1 MFNMPL
7 PTHRKVAK
15 PYTTG
20 KKYDDRTGIMQSH
33 AEREDDFFL
42 TEIEKKNVLIFGMHV
57 GRMNGT
63 GQRQSQSKIT
73 SMTYVDSNI

>member
-7 PTHRKVAK
+7 PTHRRVAK
-15 PYTTG
+15 PNATG

-42 TEIEKKNVLIFGMHV
+42 TEIEKKTF
-57 GRMNGT
+57 
-63 GQRQSQSKIT
+63 
-73 SMTYVDSNI
+73 